1 MSSSFDFF
9 EGTRSENTA
18 PQITVRKSGQMVLT
32 PPAVAMLG
40 DGVTHV
46 QFGYDAKSRTV
57 ALRPAPEGAKGRY
70 RLREQPNGTSLA
82 DGRRFCSHHG
92 LEVEK
97 ARRFDA
103 ESFGDGIVG
112 FRLPQAAVKA
122 ADEAKDDGEE
132 EQTETPKAKTSR
144 GGKRKSAA

>member
-57 ALRPAPEGAKGRY
+57 ALRPGPEGAKGRY
-70 RLREQPNGTSLA
+70 RLREQSNGTSLA
-82 DGRRFCSHHG
+82 DGRRFCAHHG

-112 FRLPQAAVKA
+112 FRLPQAVVKA
-122 ADEAKDDGEE
+122 ADEDDGEE
-132 EQTETPKAKTSR
+132 QQAEAPKSKTSR
-144 GGKRKSAA
+144 GGKRRSAA